1 MFSPGQLVSTL
12 SPTVFHSTPMRFFF
26 FPAFPTGL
34 GSQHLPSL
42 LVPRPLFTYEILRGY
57 LHPEPG
63 KQALLLAMHSAR
75 MVNVTESAEEVQPV
89 KQRRARA
96 NYSSWQLEELEK
108 AFKSTHYPDIF
119 MREALAL
126 RLDLIEARVQVW
138 FQNRRAK
145 LRRQMKLQGADREK
159 FSEKDSEEIVVV
171 SGHSAQDPQSSEHD
185 HRDRKQEKG
194 CCPCPR
200 TQPPAP
206 PVFPA
211 TPFQKEVEGGQAR
224 RREAELHA
232 RSIAAL

>member
-12 SPTVFHSTPMRFFF
+12 SPSVFHSTPMRFF
-26 FPAFPTGL
+26 PAFPMGL
-34 GSQHLPSL
+34 SSQRLPSL

-57 LHPEPG
+57 LQPEPG
-63 KQALLLAMHSAR
+63 KQALLLAMHTGR
-75 MVNVTESAEEVQPV
+75 MVNVAESTEEVQPV

-108 AFKSTHYPDIF
+108 AFKNTHYPDIF

-145 LRRQMKLQGADREK
+145 LRRQMKLQGVAGERS
-159 FSEKDSEEIVVV
+159 SEKDSEEIVVV
-171 SGHSAQDPQSSEHD
+171 SGQSAQDPQSSEYS

-194 CCPCPR
+194 CYPCPR

-206 PVFPA
+206 PILPA

-224 RREAELHA
+224 RKEAEIHA
-232 RSIAAL
+232 CSAASL